1 MPVVLPLIKS
11 RQLRPRTTPDDW
23 PRHRRLR
30 ALPRASRHQAGW
42 ATPRSGLRRRLPMTR
57 GVMRRRGVARDK
69 PRQAGLRSGGGTGV
83 VCGIA
88 VSVPRFAPAGKRPYT
103 MIRMAAI
110 NAACAPTTKQKWNIV
125 RGRPVS
131 AWPIRERKRPRLRL
145 RGRRDRCI
153 INSSMTTRS
162 SIGECPELV
171 AASV

>member
-1 MPVVLPLIKS
+1 MPVVLPLIQS

-30 ALPRASRHQAGW
+30 ALPRASRHQTGW

-69 PRQAGLRSGGGTGV
+69 QRQPRARLACGRGAVRGV

-110 NAACAPTTKQKWNIV
+110 NAACAPTTKQKWNIP

-131 AWPIRERKRPRLRL
+131 AWPVRERKRP
-145 RGRRDRCI
+145 GREGCGSEVAAI
-153 INSSMTTRS
+153 VAS
-162 SIGECPELV
+162 SIRQ
-171 AASV
+171 